1 MAKYAY
7 ARAGRREASLAKQLQ
22 SFALFGVPKEN
33 TFVDEDVGIFIAYN
47 RLLDVLRS
55 GDLLVIKSLSAL
67 GDDYGSIS
75 AEWSRVAVAKGAY
88 ICVIDMPALDTRKG
102 ESREAVS
109 AAVMQVLGF
118 CTERERRNRALQAKG
133 IEAAKERGVKFGR
146 PATQYS
152 EEFLTAI
159 QQFKADEITLK
170 QALALTG
177 MKQSNFY
184 YHLNKW
190 EQKE

>member
-1 MAKYAY
+1 MSLKYAY
-7 ARAGRREASLAKQLQ
+7 ARASQRGTSIGKQLQ
-22 SFALFGVPKEN
+22 SFARFGVPKEN
-33 TFVDEDVGIFIAYN
+33 TFVDEGVGICAAYGK
-47 RLLDVLRS
+47 LLDVLKR

-75 AEWSRVAVAKGAY
+75 TEWSRLVGAKGAD
-88 ICVIDMPALDTRKG
+88 ICVIDMPALDTRLG
-102 ESREAVS
+102 ASREAVS
-109 AAVMQVLGF
+109 AAVVQVLDF

-152 EEFLTAI
+152 EEFLNAVRR
-159 QQFKADEITLK
+159 FKAGEITLK

-177 MKQSNFY
+177 LKQSAFY
-184 YHLNKW
+184 YHLHKLDF
-190 EQKE
+190 